1 MLLDKK
7 DLHCLNLT
15 IQGLTYNFNDM
26 VIQVD
31 DRTFNKWHNFLKTQN
46 KQKEVKLLINNKEKI
61 CLNLVM

>member
-15 IQGLTYNFNDM
+15 IQGLTHNFNDM

-31 DRTFNKWHNFLKTQN
+31 DRTFNKWYDFLKTQN
-46 KQKEVKLLINNKEKI
+46 KQKEAKLLTTNKEKI